1 MSIYDQEG
9 VDKMII
15 SKSNFL
21 SLLNQKNTKDYIIY
35 FNEKYLN

>member
-1 MSIYDQEG
+1 
-9 VDKMII
+9 MII

-21 SLLNQKNTKDYIIY
+21 SLLNQKTTKDYIIY